1 MMFPTPEIYYYTAC
15 FAFIFSGVICGAVR
29 WFHVCSQYA
38 ERSDY
43 FYPARRQ
50 ATFFY
55 TFLLLFCPYL
65 FHLESADTWL
75 YTRIFGIL
83 YYPVC
88 FTMLYRCYF
97 SQKESQYKRLRY
109 NARVAVIPFAFIV
122 AALPFA
128 IMGGDRLAPYR
139 PVILCLAAGAGLLVL
154 YRLVHT
160 MLHLKKRIDDYSGDT
175 YSNTDDFPYKFAS
188 RTLPMSVVLAALGWV
203 VFLTDSRMVNMWMN
217 LLFTVWQTCF
227 LIIILHSFQKDDLPD
242 EEEEPVS
249 VRTVEDG
256 GDREESTEDEPEEE
270 MDEETFWMNQ
280 EKKLAPRMEKA
291 FMEDR
296 LYLNPNLT
304 IKDLAIAINSNRTY
318 TSTLMNRIHG
328 SFIVYVNHL
337 RIEHSIRLKE
347 ENPDIK
353 QGELIQQSGFNNHT
367 SYNKWLA
374 SYRKCQNR
382 QFT

>member
-1 MMFPTPEIYYYTAC
+1 MIFPTPEIYYYTAC

-97 SQKESQYKRLRY
+97 SQKESRYKRLRY
-109 NARVAVIPFAFIV
+109 NAQVAVIPFAFIAV
-122 AALPFA
+122 LLPFA

-139 PVILCLAAGAGLLVL
+139 QTILILAGSSGLLVL
-154 YRLVHT
+154 YRLART
-160 MLHLKKRIDDYSGDT
+160 ILHLKKRIDTYSGDT
-175 YSNTDDFPYKFAS
+175 YSNTDDFPYKLAS
-188 RTLPMSVVLAALGWV
+188 RTLPMSVVLAGLGWV

-217 LLFTVWQTCF
+217 ILFTMWQTCF
-227 LIIILHSFQKDDLPD
+227 LIIILHSFRKDDTQD
-242 EEEEPVS
+242 SDDCQES
-249 VRTVEDG
+249 AEDG
-256 GDREESTEDEPEEE
+256 LIDKV
-270 MDEETFWMNQ
+270 DEETVSINQ
-280 EKKLAPRMEKA
+280 EVELTSKMEKA

-296 LYLNPNLT
+296 IYLNPNLT
-304 IKDLAIAINSNRTY
+304 IKDLAMAIGSNRTY
-318 TSTLMNRIHG
+318 TSVLMNKTHG
-328 SFIVYVNHL
+328 SFIVYVNYL

-347 ENPDIK
+347 ENPEIK
-353 QGELIQQSGFNNHT
+353 QGELIQQSGFNNHI
-367 SYNKWLA
+367 SYRKWLA
-374 SYRKCQNR
+374 SYEECKNR
-382 QFT
+382 PFQ

>member
-1 MMFPTPEIYYYTAC
+1 MFPTPEIYYYTAC

-29 WFHVCSQYA
+29 WFHICSQYT

-55 TFLLLFCPYL
+55 IFLLLVCPYL

-97 SQKESQYKRLRY
+97 SKKESRYKRLRY
-109 NARVAVIPFAFIV
+109 NAQVAIIPFTFITTL
-122 AALPFA
+122 LPFA
-128 IMGGDRLAPYR
+128 IMGGDQLAPYR
-139 PVILCLAAGAGLLVL
+139 QLILYLGAGAGLLVL
-154 YRLVHT
+154 YRLVRT
-160 MLHLKKRIDDYSGDT
+160 ILHLKKRIDDYSGDT
-175 YSNTDDFPYKFAS
+175 YSNTDDFPYKFALL
-188 RTLPMSVVLAALGWV
+188 TLPMSVALAALGWV
-203 VFLTDSRMVNMWMN
+203 VFLTDSRMANMWMN
-217 LLFTVWQTCF
+217 ILFTVWQTCF
-227 LIIILHSFQKDDLPD
+227 LIIILHSFQKEDLP
-242 EEEEPVS
+242 EEEELVS
-249 VRTVEDG
+249 ARTMKDH
-256 GDREESTEDEPEEE
+256 GDCEESAEEGPAKK
-270 MDEETFWMNQ
+270 MNKEILLMSL
-280 EKKLAPRMEKA
+280 EKELIPKMEKA

-296 LYLNPNLT
+296 IYLNPNLT
-304 IKDLAIAINSNRTY
+304 IKDLAMAIGSNRTY
-318 TSTLMNRIHG
+318 ASTLMNKVHG

-347 ENPDIK
+347 KKPDIK
-353 QGELIQQSGFNNHT
+353 QGELMQQSGFNNHT

-374 SYRKCQNR
+374 SYRECQNR
-382 QFT
+382 KFK

>member
-97 SQKESQYKRLRY
+97 SQKESRYKHLRY
-109 NARVAVIPFAFIV
+109 NARVAVIPFAFIAV
-122 AALPFA
+122 LLPFA
-128 IMGGDRLAPYR
+128 ILGGDRLAPYR
-139 PVILCLAAGAGLLVL
+139 PVILYLSAAAGLLVL
-154 YRLVHT
+154 YRLVRT
-160 MLHLKKRIDDYSGDT
+160 MLHLKKRIDTYSGDT
-175 YSNTDDFPYKFAS
+175 YSNTDDFPYKLAS
-188 RTLPMSVVLAALGWV
+188 GTLPMSVVLAALGWV
-203 VFLTDSRMVNMWMN
+203 VFLTDSRTANMWMN
-217 LLFTVWQTCF
+217 ILFTVWQTAF
-227 LIIILHSFQKDDLPD
+227 LIVILHSYQKDDLS
-242 EEEEPVS
+242 EEEEPVP
-249 VRTVEDG
+249 VGIVTDG
-256 GDREESTEDEPEEE
+256 SACEESAKDGSTEE
-270 MDEETFWMNQ
+270 MDKETLLMNQ
-280 EKKLAPRMEKA
+280 EKELIPRMEKA
-291 FMEDR
+291 FMKDR
-296 LYLNPNLT
+296 IYLNPNLT
-304 IKDLAIAINSNRTY
+304 IKDLAMAIGSNRTY
-318 TSTLMNRIHG
+318 ASTLMSKVHG

-347 ENPDIK
+347 EKPDIK
-353 QGELIQQSGFNNHT
+353 QIDLIQQSGFNNHT

-374 SYRKCQNR
+374 SYKECQNR
-382 QFT
+382 QS